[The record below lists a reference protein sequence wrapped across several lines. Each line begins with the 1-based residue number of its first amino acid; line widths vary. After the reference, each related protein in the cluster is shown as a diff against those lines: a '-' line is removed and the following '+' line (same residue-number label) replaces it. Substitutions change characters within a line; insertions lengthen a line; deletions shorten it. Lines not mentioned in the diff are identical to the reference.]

1 MLYNNYMHTYIDTI
15 KQAGI
20 IFPPIAIVFTIPYLI
35 YNYKK
40 YGSIWSLRIWIIY
53 SFILY
58 LICTYCLIIL
68 PLPTPEKAQT
78 LNGYHTQLIPF
89 NFIADIISRS
99 HVQVSN
105 PKSYLTVINNWA
117 FLTTIFNIFMTL
129 PFGFYLKYYFR
140 NNLKQ
145 VILKTFLLSL
155 FFELTQLSGLYF
167 IYRGNYRLF
176 DVDDLITNTIGGI
189 FGFLLATILSRI
201 LPTRE
206 EIDEKSLDRSK
217 KISLLRRLVAMGFDI
232 IIGSI
237 SSFVVISPILKH
249 FSISSPFIILQ
260 VGILCYMLITTILFN
275 GRSLGFFMTNLK
287 VELDKEVSSSFLSRL
302 FHFFLRY
309 LFFILQFIIIP
320 LLFIMFIDYYYL
332 NNLLNKDAVTVIAIA
347 FISIYLLYLVAT
359 SILVALRK
367 PILYEKISKTKLE
380 NTTLNKKIQKE
391 QKESDSEKS
400 IE

>member
-1 MLYNNYMHTYIDTI
+1 MHTYIDTI

-20 IFPPIAIVFTIPYLI
+20 IFPPIAVIFTIPYLI

-68 PLPTPEKAQT
+68 PLPTPEKVQT

-99 HVQVSN
+99 HIQVSN

-189 FGFLLATILSRI
+189 FGFLLATTLSRI

-217 KISLLRRLVAMGFDI
+217 RISLKTSCCHGLRCHYRCNIFFCCY
-232 IIGSI
+232 I
-237 SSFVVISPILKH
+237 SHI
-249 FSISSPFIILQ
+249 
-260 VGILCYMLITTILFN
+260 
-275 GRSLGFFMTNLK
+275 
-287 VELDKEVSSSFLSRL
+287 
-302 FHFFLRY
+302 
-309 LFFILQFIIIP
+309 
-320 LLFIMFIDYYYL
+320 
-332 NNLLNKDAVTVIAIA
+332 
-347 FISIYLLYLVAT
+347 
-359 SILVALRK
+359 
-367 PILYEKISKTKLE
+367 
-380 NTTLNKKIQKE
+380 
-391 QKESDSEKS
+391 
-400 IE
+400 

>member
-1 MLYNNYMHTYIDTI
+1 MHTYIDTI

-20 IFPPIAIVFTIPYLI
+20 IFPPIAIAFTIPYLI

-89 NFIADIISRS
+89 NFITDIISRS

-145 VILKTFLLSL
+145 VVLKTFLLSL

-206 EIDEKSLDRSK
+206 EIDKKSLDRSK

-232 IIGSI
+232 VIGSI
-237 SSFVVISPILKH
+237 FSFIVISPILKY
-249 FSISSPFIILQ
+249 FSINSPFIILQ
-260 VGILCYMLITTILFN
+260 IGALCYMPITTALFN
-275 GRSLGFFMTNLK
+275 GRSFGFFMTNLK
-287 VELDKEVSSSFLSRL
+287 VELETEVDSSFLMR
-302 FHFFLRY
+302 FFRFFLRY
-309 LFFILQFIIIP
+309 LFFILQFITIP
-320 LLFIMFIDYYYL
+320 LFFITLVNYSYL
-332 NNLLNKDAVTVIAIA
+332 NNLLNKDAVTVITIA
-347 FISIYLLYLVAT
+347 FTSIYLLYLVAT

-391 QKESDSEKS
+391 QKEQKESDSEKS

>member
-1 MLYNNYMHTYIDTI
+1 MHTYIDTI

-117 FLTTIFNIFMTL
+117 FLTTVFNIFMTL

-206 EIDEKSLDRSK
+206 EIDKKSLDRSK

-232 IIGSI
+232 VIGSI
-237 SSFVVISPILKH
+237 FSFIVISPILKY
-249 FSISSPFIILQ
+249 FSINSPFIILQ
-260 VGILCYMLITTILFN
+260 VGTLCYMSITTALFN

-287 VELDKEVSSSFLSRL
+287 VELDKEISSSFLSRL

-309 LFFILQFIIIP
+309 LFFTLQFIIIP

-332 NNLLNKDAVTVIAIA
+332 NNLLNKDAVTVITIA
-347 FISIYLLYLVAT
+347 FISVYLLYLVAT

-391 QKESDSEKS
+391 QKESDFKKS

>member
-1 MLYNNYMHTYIDTI
+1 ML
-15 KQAGI
+15 G
-20 IFPPIAIVFTIPYLI
+20 F
-35 YNYKK
+35 
-40 YGSIWSLRIWIIY
+40 LR
-53 SFILY
+53 
-58 LICTYCLIIL
+58 
-68 PLPTPEKAQT
+68 PTT
-78 LNGYHTQLIPF
+78 
-89 NFIADIISRS
+89 
-99 HVQVSN
+99 
-105 PKSYLTVINNWA
+105 
-117 FLTTIFNIFMTL
+117 
-129 PFGFYLKYYFR
+129 
-140 NNLKQ
+140 
-145 VILKTFLLSL
+145 
-155 FFELTQLSGLYF
+155 LSG
-167 IYRGNYRLF
+167 
-176 DVDDLITNTIGGI
+176 
-189 FGFLLATILSRI
+189 I

-206 EIDEKSLDRSK
+206 GIDEKSLDRSK

-232 IIGSI
+232 IAGSI
-237 SSFVVISPILKH
+237 FSFAVVSPIFKY

-260 VGILCYMLITTILFN
+260 VGTLCYMLITTTLSS

-287 VELDKEVSSSFLSRL
+287 VELDKEVSSSFLSRF

-391 QKESDSEKS
+391 QNESDSEKS

>member
-1 MLYNNYMHTYIDTI
+1 MHTYIDTI

-99 HVQVSN
+99 HIQLSN

-145 VILKTFLLSL
+145 VVLKTFLLSL

-189 FGFLLATILSRI
+189 FGFLLATTLSRI

-232 IIGSI
+232 IAGSI
-237 SSFVVISPILKH
+237 FSFTVVSPIFKH
-249 FSISSPFIILQ
+249 FSINSPFIILQ
-260 VGILCYMLITTILFN
+260 VGTLCYMLITTTLFN

-320 LLFIMFIDYYYL
+320 LLFIIFIDYYYL
-332 NNLLNKDAVTVIAIA
+332 NSLLNKDAVTVIAIA
-347 FISIYLLYLVAT
+347 FISIYLLYLIAT

-367 PILYEKISKTKLE
+367 PIFYEKISKTKLE

>member
-1 MLYNNYMHTYIDTI
+1 MHTYIDTI

-53 SFILY
+53 SFMLY

-99 HVQVSN
+99 HIQVSN

-189 FGFLLATILSRI
+189 FGFLLATTLSRI

-232 IIGSI
+232 ITGSI
-237 SSFVVISPILKH
+237 FSFAVVSPIFRH
-249 FSISSPFIILQ
+249 ISISSPFIILQ
-260 VGILCYMLITTILFN
+260 VGTLCYMLITTALFN

-320 LLFIMFIDYYYL
+320 LLFIMFVDHYYL
-332 NNLLNKDAVTVIAIA
+332 NNFLNKDAVTVISIA

-367 PILYEKISKTKLE
+367 PIFYEKISKTKLE

-391 QKESDSEKS
+391 QKEQKESDSEKS

>member
-1 MLYNNYMHTYIDTI
+1 MHTYIDTI

-58 LICTYCLIIL
+58 LICTYCLIVL

-189 FGFLLATILSRI
+189 FGFLLATTLSRI

-232 IIGSI
+232 ITGSI
-237 SSFVVISPILKH
+237 FSFVVVSPIFRH

-260 VGILCYMLITTILFN
+260 VGTLCYMLITTTLFN

-287 VELDKEVSSSFLSRL
+287 VELDKEVSSSFLSLL

-359 SILVALRK
+359 FILVALRK
-367 PILYEKISKTKLE
+367 PIFYEKISKTKLE
-380 NTTLNKKIQKE
+380 NTTLNKKIQKG

>member
-1 MLYNNYMHTYIDTI
+1 MHTYIDTI

-68 PLPTPEKAQT
+68 PLPTPEKAQA

-189 FGFLLATILSRI
+189 FGFLLATTLSGI

-237 SSFVVISPILKH
+237 FSFVVIFPILKY

-260 VGILCYMLITTILFN
+260 VGTLCYMLITTTLSS

-391 QKESDSEKS
+391 QNESDSEKS

>member
-1 MLYNNYMHTYIDTI
+1 MHTYIDTI

-20 IFPPIAIVFTIPYLI
+20 FFPPIAIVFTIPYLI

-99 HVQVSN
+99 HIQISN

-189 FGFLLATILSRI
+189 FGFLLATTLSRI

-232 IIGSI
+232 ITGSI
-237 SSFVVISPILKH
+237 FSFAVVSPIFRH

-260 VGILCYMLITTILFN
+260 VGTLCYMLITTALFN

-287 VELDKEVSSSFLSRL
+287 VELDKEVSSSFLPRL

-320 LLFIMFIDYYYL
+320 LLFIMFVDYYYL
-332 NNLLNKDAVTVIAIA
+332 NNFLNKDAVTVISIA
-347 FISIYLLYLVAT
+347 FISIYLLYLIAT

-367 PILYEKISKTKLE
+367 PIFYEKISKTKLE

>member
-1 MLYNNYMHTYIDTI
+1 MHTYIDTI